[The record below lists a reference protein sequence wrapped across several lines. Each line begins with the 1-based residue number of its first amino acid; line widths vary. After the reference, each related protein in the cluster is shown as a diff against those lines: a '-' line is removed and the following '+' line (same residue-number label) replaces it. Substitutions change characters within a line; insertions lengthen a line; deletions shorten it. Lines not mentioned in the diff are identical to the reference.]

1 MRRGRTPLFLA
12 ELWGRLR
19 VTESAAHSGR
29 FAGCEAGEQIETFV
43 IITTS
48 ANDDVAAVHY
58 RMPMLVHPGQFDSWL
73 TNAPAA
79 PAAPA
84 AAQPGYL
91 TAEAVSTRVN
101 DPRND
106 DPDCLRPLS

>member
-1 MRRGRTPLFLA
+1 MIFTG
-12 ELWGRLR
+12 LWERWR

-29 FAGCEAGEQIETFV
+29 FAGREAGEQIETFV

-58 RMPMLVHPGQFDSWL
+58 RMPVLVHPGQFDSWL
-73 TNAPAA
+73 TNPSG
-79 PAAPA
+79 APA

-91 TAEAVSTRVN
+91 TAEAVSTRAN

-106 DPDCLRPLS
+106 DPDCLRPLP